1 MSDSPQLQRIRPC
14 APQGLSLYSIS
25 KRSLNPTLVPVCV
38 LSVRAPNSPEGAAPQ
53 PKMSIICRACE
64 QDFISQ
70 PNTSYFKTRYL
81 SVCHICEAGAK
92 LKAILVA
99 LTALREASCLDTAPE
114 GKCQGC
120 PLSPFA
126 FPLNEP
132 LLRNVI
138 VSGQVKKRTF
148 SNVSLISEA
157 GELEIC
163 GGRQAGSTIMNVAL
177 N

>member
-1 MSDSPQLQRIRPC
+1 M
-14 APQGLSLYSIS
+14 
-25 KRSLNPTLVPVCV
+25 
-38 LSVRAPNSPEGAAPQ
+38 
-53 PKMSIICRACE
+53 
-64 QDFISQ
+64 
-70 PNTSYFKTRYL
+70 
-81 SVCHICEAGAK
+81 
-92 LKAILVA
+92 A